1 MSQEP
6 DQDDFANL
14 HPGAESSSHDWR
26 PSLAE
31 PTRASTKRT
40 KRGNFLRL
48 VGISLGLSLLIAAL
62 VQLIPSSLFTPPAES
77 PHAQTLSPQK
87 NSPPSTVLQPP
98 RTTSNSSTATMPVD
112 LVAKVHQS
120 VVQIESDDP
129 TGQRIVGTGF
139 VISPQGDIAT
149 SYHVA
154 MELGAGLIRFYDGRT
169 FEIAGYRGI
178 SKERDLAILRTKLL
192 PSELVPLPLALRG
205 NNGKGT
211 WNNLPVVAAGHPEGV
226 PFLLSQG
233 KINQTLTTNKLSP
246 SAQRFVASLTTS
258 DANPTWLEHTAR
270 LSDGSS
276 GGPLLTLQGAVVG
289 INTWV
294 DPQSGYS
301 FALDASALQTLLA
314 SLPKAADDS
323 DTPPITPLLDLAS
336 PSVKRNYLLWQ
347 TSSDTLKQLRETARQ
362 FQFSP
367 KSQQQY
373 EQMQRLAMVVTIA
386 QQPELLQ
393 ADEDHQ
399 PSLDE
404 LAREADQTLAEL
416 EKQKW
421 RDIGFLTLLN
431 EFASQSITRP
441 MSGQFF
447 LATTQRLVEGQ
458 GKKAILVKLAGFDD
472 SILLPINANIKVPPP
487 GSQVLILGGNL
498 EGRSIPFG
506 ENPLSL
512 QAAHLITPA
521 LILPLN
527 P

>member
-1 MSQEP
+1 MTPPPS
-6 DQDDFANL
+6 QDDLSNQP
-14 HPGAESSSHDWR
+14 PGAEESPHGWR
-26 PSLAE
+26 PSLTDPA
-31 PTRASTKRT
+31 RNRKRT

-48 VGISLGLSLLIAAL
+48 VGISLGISLLIAAL
-62 VQLIPSSLFTPPAES
+62 VQLIPTTFLSPPASPLQTQTPPS
-77 PHAQTLSPQK
+77 SK
-87 NSPPSTVLQPP
+87 KSSSSTVPQPP
-98 RTTSNSSTATMPVD
+98 RTTGNNTTTSMPVD

-129 TGQRIVGTGF
+129 TGHRIVGTGF

-205 NNGKGT
+205 NAGKGS

-233 KINQTLTTNKLSP
+233 KVNQTLATNKLSP
-246 SAQRFVASLTTS
+246 SAQRFVASLTTPE
-258 DANPTWLEHTAR
+258 ANPTWLEHTAR

-301 FALDASALQTLLA
+301 FALDASDLQSLLT
-314 SLPKAADDS
+314 SLPKPASDS

-347 TSSDTLKQLRETARQ
+347 TSSDTLKQLREATRQ

-373 EQMQRLAMVVTIA
+373 QQMQRLAMVITIA
-386 QQPELLQ
+386 QQPQLLQ

-399 PSLDE
+399 ATLDE
-404 LAREADQTLAEL
+404 LAREADQTVAEL

-447 LATTQRLVEGQ
+447 LATTQRQVEGQ
-458 GKKAILVKLAGFDD
+458 GKKGLLVKLAGFDD
-472 SILLPINANIKVPPP
+472 SILLPINANVKIPPP
-487 GSQVLILGGNL
+487 GSQVLVLGGNL

-512 QAAHLITPA
+512 LAAHLITPA
-521 LILPLN
+521 LIIPLN